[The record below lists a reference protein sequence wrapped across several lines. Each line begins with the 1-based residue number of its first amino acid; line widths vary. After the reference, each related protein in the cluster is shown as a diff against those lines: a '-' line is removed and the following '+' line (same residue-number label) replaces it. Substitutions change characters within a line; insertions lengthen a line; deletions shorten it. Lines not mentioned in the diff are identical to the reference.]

1 MKHIQIERPE
11 SDFPELLVTIPNSW
25 PYFKL
30 EPFYDVHL
38 GHHLHA
44 SKQFI
49 RDVARVAKEPY
60 TLTFNGGDLF
70 ENAILGSPGIFS
82 QDATPHE
89 QFDAGMEIT
98 HSIHSKML
106 FAISGNHE
114 ARTVRT
120 AGVDLAKLLA
130 EKMGVHYFPD
140 YCFLSLHW
148 RGNNFHGVIHHG
160 SGAAQTP
167 GAQRNAARKDMPWA
181 KADFYWTGHLHQSN
195 TDLVFQ
201 IDHNQRTNRI
211 VTRQALVIINPSYL
225 KYFGGYAAAKRYGPG
240 TLGTVPIVFS
250 EDGSIMAQVVAR
262 GRRL

>member
-1 MKHIQIERPE
+1 MPSLAHPEYSAKTLLPTNNLTLVWRLRNPSTPRCCLPSRETMKRGQCERP
-11 SDFPELLVTIPNSW
+11 
-25 PYFKL
+25 
-30 EPFYDVHL
+30 
-38 GHHLHA
+38 
-44 SKQFI
+44 
-49 RDVARVAKEPY
+49 
-60 TLTFNGGDLF
+60 
-70 ENAILGSPGIFS
+70 
-82 QDATPHE
+82 
-89 QFDAGMEIT
+89 
-98 HSIHSKML
+98 
-106 FAISGNHE
+106 
-114 ARTVRT
+114 
-120 AGVDLAKLLA
+120 GVDLARLLA

-160 SGAAQTP
+160 SGGAQTP
-167 GAQRNAARKDMPWA
+167 GGQRNAARKDMPWA